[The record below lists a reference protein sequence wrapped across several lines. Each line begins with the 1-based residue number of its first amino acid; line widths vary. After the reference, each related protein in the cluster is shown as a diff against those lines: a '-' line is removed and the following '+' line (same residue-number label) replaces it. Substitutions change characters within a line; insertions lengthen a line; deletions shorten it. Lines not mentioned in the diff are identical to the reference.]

1 MLIASPLYKFAKNRK
16 IQFPYLGGMT
26 YVYFDARIAG
36 SWSTPY
42 GGGLG
47 FWPREPV

>member
-1 MLIASPLYKFAKNRK
+1 MLIMSVLYKFSKNRE
-16 IQFPYLGGMT
+16 IWFPYLYGMA
-26 YVYFDARIAG
+26 YILFDACIAG